1 MDLLASTAPAP
12 SSTAYKPA
20 QPTQSPSFGAFNN
33 LLTPSS
39 PQGRPNSTPATSRA
53 YTATPVMSPTSAQS
67 AMKSPMSAGPTPS
80 AATSSTKSGGGGFDD
95 LWTMSLGS
103 AATSKPAGPA
113 GGKSIRDL
121 EKEKAQ
127 AGIWGAQ
134 SQVRLPAGGFAK
146 PTAPSG
152 GSGGGGASA
161 GPDDLLL

>member
-1 MDLLASTAPAP
+1 
-12 SSTAYKPA
+12 
-20 QPTQSPSFGAFNN
+20 
-33 LLTPSS
+33 
-39 PQGRPNSTPATSRA
+39 
-53 YTATPVMSPTSAQS
+53 
-67 AMKSPMSAGPTPS
+67 MSAGPTPS